1 MKDPAF
7 LFYTKDFQSGTQD
20 MSCDEVGAYLRLL
33 MHQHQNGFVPNDT
46 ERMMRICGVFN
57 ETQFTKIWSRISD
70 KFITNGDQMVNQ
82 KMSDLVEQRKEFK
95 PKKTAAAAFAGLIST
110 CKQPKEIIFELK
122 KKFDINSHLFENES
136 DIKISI
142 KEWFTKMVTI
152 LVDQMVDNLGN
163 GNAIVNGN
171 VNTNE
176 IVSEKEVFDLEIEN
190 KKPTSKK
197 SNVEV
202 LSKYH
207 DELET
212 VLQIFNDVLKTD
224 YRSYKSFSANYE
236 YWRKTYTPEEI
247 EQAIRNIPSD
257 SFWNDRIDP
266 TVFFRRKYQNG
277 ENADYIGKFR
287 NQREKTNIEKHSDNV
302 EKASVGYIQK
312 LMTQQA

>member
-1 MKDPAF
+1 MDIF
-7 LFYTKDFQSGTQD
+7 QLYRDFWDYTFNNPDKIK
-20 MSCDEVGAYLRLL
+20 
-33 MHQHQNGFVPNDT
+33 PND
-46 ERMMRICGVFN
+46 IA
-57 ETQFTKIWSRISD
+57 IYS
-70 KFITNGDQMVNQ
+70 
-82 KMSDLVEQRKEFK
+82 
-95 PKKTAAAAFAGLIST
+95 FAIEHCNRLGW
-110 CKQPKEIIFELK
+110 K
-122 KKFDINSHLFENES
+122 KKFGFPTTMAMEATGIKSYSVYKKHFDNLIDCGFFEIIEFSKNQYSSNIIALKENYKANDKAQYKALDKALIKHGTKQSESTVQSIDSITKQLNNRTNEQLNNE
-136 DIKISI
+136 I
-142 KEWFTKMVTI
+142 KEIK
-152 LVDQMVDNLGN
+152 
-163 GNAIVNGN
+163 
-171 VNTNE
+171 
-176 IVSEKEVFDLEIEN
+176 EKEVFDLEIEN
-190 KKPTSKK
+190 KKPISKK

-266 TVFFRRKYQNG
+266 TIFFRRKYQNG

-287 NQREKTNIEKHSDNV
+287 NKREKTNIEKHSDNV

>member
-1 MKDPAF
+1 MDIF
-7 LFYTKDFQSGTQD
+7 QLYRDFWDYTFNNPDKIK
-20 MSCDEVGAYLRLL
+20 
-33 MHQHQNGFVPNDT
+33 PND
-46 ERMMRICGVFN
+46 IA
-57 ETQFTKIWSRISD
+57 IYS
-70 KFITNGDQMVNQ
+70 
-82 KMSDLVEQRKEFK
+82 
-95 PKKTAAAAFAGLIST
+95 FAIEHCNRLGW
-110 CKQPKEIIFELK
+110 K
-122 KKFDINSHLFENES
+122 KKFGFPTTMAMEATGIKSYSVYKKHFDNLIDCGFFEIIEFSKNQYSSNIIALKENYKANDKAQYKALDKALIKHGTKQSESTVQSIDSITKQLNNRTNEQLNNE
-136 DIKISI
+136 I
-142 KEWFTKMVTI
+142 KEIK
-152 LVDQMVDNLGN
+152 
-163 GNAIVNGN
+163 
-171 VNTNE
+171 
-176 IVSEKEVFDLEIEN
+176 EKEVFDLEIEN
-190 KKPTSKK
+190 KKPISKK

>member
-1 MKDPAF
+1 MDIF
-7 LFYTKDFQSGTQD
+7 QLYRDFWDYTFNNPDKIK
-20 MSCDEVGAYLRLL
+20 
-33 MHQHQNGFVPNDT
+33 PND
-46 ERMMRICGVFN
+46 IA
-57 ETQFTKIWSRISD
+57 IYS
-70 KFITNGDQMVNQ
+70 
-82 KMSDLVEQRKEFK
+82 
-95 PKKTAAAAFAGLIST
+95 FAIEHCNRLGW
-110 CKQPKEIIFELK
+110 K
-122 KKFDINSHLFENES
+122 KKFGFPTTMAMEATGIKSYSVYKKHFDNLIDCGFFEIIEFSKNQYSSNIIALKENYKANDKAQYKALDKALIKHGTKQSESTVQSIDSITKQLNNRTNEQLNNE
-136 DIKISI
+136 I
-142 KEWFTKMVTI
+142 KEIK
-152 LVDQMVDNLGN
+152 
-163 GNAIVNGN
+163 
-171 VNTNE
+171 
-176 IVSEKEVFDLEIEN
+176 EKEVFDLEIEN

>member
-1 MKDPAF
+1 MDIF
-7 LFYTKDFQSGTQD
+7 QLYRDFWDYTFNNPDKIK
-20 MSCDEVGAYLRLL
+20 
-33 MHQHQNGFVPNDT
+33 PND
-46 ERMMRICGVFN
+46 IA
-57 ETQFTKIWSRISD
+57 IYS
-70 KFITNGDQMVNQ
+70 
-82 KMSDLVEQRKEFK
+82 
-95 PKKTAAAAFAGLIST
+95 FAIEHCNRLGW
-110 CKQPKEIIFELK
+110 K
-122 KKFDINSHLFENES
+122 KKFGFPTTMAMEATGIKSYSVYKKHFDNLIDCGFFEIIEFSKNQYSSNIIALKENYKANDKAQYKALDKALIKHGTKQSESTVQSIDSITKQLNNRTNEQLNNE
-136 DIKISI
+136 I
-142 KEWFTKMVTI
+142 KEIK
-152 LVDQMVDNLGN
+152 
-163 GNAIVNGN
+163 
-171 VNTNE
+171 
-176 IVSEKEVFDLEIEN
+176 EKEVFDLEIEN
-190 KKPTSKK
+190 KKPISKK

-212 VLQIFNDVLKTD
+212 VLQIFNEVLKTD

>member
-1 MKDPAF
+1 MDIF
-7 LFYTKDFQSGTQD
+7 QLYRDFWDYTFNNPDKIK
-20 MSCDEVGAYLRLL
+20 
-33 MHQHQNGFVPNDT
+33 PND
-46 ERMMRICGVFN
+46 IA
-57 ETQFTKIWSRISD
+57 IYS
-70 KFITNGDQMVNQ
+70 
-82 KMSDLVEQRKEFK
+82 
-95 PKKTAAAAFAGLIST
+95 FAIEHCNRLGW
-110 CKQPKEIIFELK
+110 K
-122 KKFDINSHLFENES
+122 KKFGFPTTMAMEATGIKSYSVYKKHFDNLIDCGFFEIIEFSKNQYSSNIIALKENYKANDKAQYKALDKALIKHGTKQSESTVQSIDSITKQMNNRTNEQLNNE
-136 DIKISI
+136 I
-142 KEWFTKMVTI
+142 KEIK
-152 LVDQMVDNLGN
+152 
-163 GNAIVNGN
+163 
-171 VNTNE
+171 
-176 IVSEKEVFDLEIEN
+176 EKEVFDLEIEN
-190 KKPTSKK
+190 KKPISKK

>member
-1 MKDPAF
+1 MKIVHIDEYGIVVDESKAKYEI
-7 LFYTKDFQSGTQD
+7 LLTGSYKWLYTSNCWWPQYKALDKALIKHGTKQSESTVQSID
-20 MSCDEVGAYLRLL
+20 SITKQLNNR
-33 MHQHQNGFVPNDT
+33 T
-46 ERMMRICGVFN
+46 N
-57 ETQFTKIWSRISD
+57 EQLNNEI
-70 KFITNGDQMVNQ
+70 
-82 KMSDLVEQRKEFK
+82 
-95 PKKTAAAAFAGLIST
+95 
-110 CKQPKEIIFELK
+110 KEIK
-122 KKFDINSHLFENES
+122 
-136 DIKISI
+136 
-142 KEWFTKMVTI
+142 
-152 LVDQMVDNLGN
+152 
-163 GNAIVNGN
+163 
-171 VNTNE
+171 
-176 IVSEKEVFDLEIEN
+176 EKEVFDLEIEN

-212 VLQIFNDVLKTD
+212 VLQIFNEVLKTD

>member
-1 MKDPAF
+1 MDIF
-7 LFYTKDFQSGTQD
+7 QLYRDFWDYTFNNPDKIK
-20 MSCDEVGAYLRLL
+20 
-33 MHQHQNGFVPNDT
+33 PND
-46 ERMMRICGVFN
+46 IA
-57 ETQFTKIWSRISD
+57 IYS
-70 KFITNGDQMVNQ
+70 
-82 KMSDLVEQRKEFK
+82 
-95 PKKTAAAAFAGLIST
+95 FAIEHCNRLGW
-110 CKQPKEIIFELK
+110 K
-122 KKFDINSHLFENES
+122 KKFGFPTTMAMEATGIKSYSVYKKHFDNLIDCGFFEIIEFSKNQYSSNIIALKENYKANDKAQYKALDKALIKHGTKQSESTVQSIDSITKQLNNRTNEQLNNE
-136 DIKISI
+136 I
-142 KEWFTKMVTI
+142 KEIK
-152 LVDQMVDNLGN
+152 
-163 GNAIVNGN
+163 
-171 VNTNE
+171 
-176 IVSEKEVFDLEIEN
+176 EKEVFDLEIEN
-190 KKPTSKK
+190 KKPISKK

-212 VLQIFNDVLKTD
+212 VLQIFNEVLKTD

-266 TVFFRRKYQNG
+266 TIFFRRKYQNG

-287 NQREKTNIEKHSDNV
+287 NKREKTNIEKHSDNV

>member
-1 MKDPAF
+1 MDIF
-7 LFYTKDFQSGTQD
+7 QLYRDFWDYTFNNPDKIK
-20 MSCDEVGAYLRLL
+20 
-33 MHQHQNGFVPNDT
+33 PND
-46 ERMMRICGVFN
+46 IA
-57 ETQFTKIWSRISD
+57 IYS
-70 KFITNGDQMVNQ
+70 
-82 KMSDLVEQRKEFK
+82 
-95 PKKTAAAAFAGLIST
+95 FAIEHCNRLGW
-110 CKQPKEIIFELK
+110 K
-122 KKFDINSHLFENES
+122 KKFGFPTTMAMEATGIKSYSVYKKHFDNLIDCGFFEIIEFSKNQYSSNIIALKENYKANDKAQYKALDKALIKHGTKQSESTVQSIDSITKQLNNRTNEQLNNRTNEQLNNE
-136 DIKISI
+136 I
-142 KEWFTKMVTI
+142 KEIK
-152 LVDQMVDNLGN
+152 
-163 GNAIVNGN
+163 
-171 VNTNE
+171 
-176 IVSEKEVFDLEIEN
+176 EKEVFDLEIEN

-212 VLQIFNDVLKTD
+212 VLQIFNEVLKTD

>member
-1 MKDPAF
+1 MDIF
-7 LFYTKDFQSGTQD
+7 QLYRDFWDYTFNNPDKIK
-20 MSCDEVGAYLRLL
+20 
-33 MHQHQNGFVPNDT
+33 PND
-46 ERMMRICGVFN
+46 IA
-57 ETQFTKIWSRISD
+57 IYS
-70 KFITNGDQMVNQ
+70 
-82 KMSDLVEQRKEFK
+82 
-95 PKKTAAAAFAGLIST
+95 FAIEHCNRLGW
-110 CKQPKEIIFELK
+110 K
-122 KKFDINSHLFENES
+122 KKFGFPTTMAMEATGIKSYSVYKKHFDNLIDCGFFEIIEFSKNQYSSNIIALKENYKANDKAQYKALDKALIKHGTKQSESTVQSIDSITKQMNNRTNEQLNNE
-136 DIKISI
+136 I
-142 KEWFTKMVTI
+142 KEIK
-152 LVDQMVDNLGN
+152 
-163 GNAIVNGN
+163 
-171 VNTNE
+171 
-176 IVSEKEVFDLEIEN
+176 EKEVFDLEIEN

-212 VLQIFNDVLKTD
+212 VLQIFNEVLKTD

>member
-1 MKDPAF
+1 MDIF
-7 LFYTKDFQSGTQD
+7 QLYRDFWDYTFNNPDKIK
-20 MSCDEVGAYLRLL
+20 
-33 MHQHQNGFVPNDT
+33 PND
-46 ERMMRICGVFN
+46 IA
-57 ETQFTKIWSRISD
+57 IYS
-70 KFITNGDQMVNQ
+70 
-82 KMSDLVEQRKEFK
+82 
-95 PKKTAAAAFAGLIST
+95 FAIEHCNRLGW
-110 CKQPKEIIFELK
+110 K
-122 KKFDINSHLFENES
+122 KKFGFPTTMAMEATGIKSYSVYKKHFDNLIDCGFFEIIEFSKNQYSSNIIALKENYKANDKAQYKALDKALIKHGTKQSESTVQSIDSITKQLNNRTNEQLNNE
-136 DIKISI
+136 I
-142 KEWFTKMVTI
+142 KEIK
-152 LVDQMVDNLGN
+152 
-163 GNAIVNGN
+163 
-171 VNTNE
+171 
-176 IVSEKEVFDLEIEN
+176 EKEVFDLEIEN

-212 VLQIFNDVLKTD
+212 VLQIFNEVLKTD

-257 SFWNDRIDP
+257 SFWNDKIDP
-266 TVFFRRKYQNG
+266 TIFFRRKYQNG

-287 NQREKTNIEKHSDNV
+287 NKREKTNIEKHSDNV

>member
-1 MKDPAF
+1 MNGYNLTRAWYDFKFDNVGKVKAVHSDMYFYIIDLWNRLGQKDCFGLPTSVTMEALGINSYNTF
-7 LFYTKDFQSGTQD
+7 KKVLDDLIEF
-20 MSCDEVGAYLRLL
+20 
-33 MHQHQNGFVPNDT
+33 
-46 ERMMRICGVFN
+46 
-57 ETQFTKIWSRISD
+57 
-70 KFITNGDQMVNQ
+70 KFIV
-82 KMSDLVEQRKEFK
+82 
-95 PKKTAAAAFAGLIST
+95 LISESKNQHSSKVIALVT
-110 CKQPKEIIFELK
+110 ALKENYKATDKALDKAHAKATDKALDKASNKALDSITKQLNNRTNEQLNNEIKEIKE
-122 KKFDINSHLFENES
+122 
-136 DIKISI
+136 IK
-142 KEWFTKMVTI
+142 
-152 LVDQMVDNLGN
+152 
-163 GNAIVNGN
+163 
-171 VNTNE
+171 
-176 IVSEKEVFDLEIEN
+176 EKEVFDLEIEN

-212 VLQIFNDVLKTD
+212 VLQIFNEVLKTD

>member
-1 MKDPAF
+1 MDIF
-7 LFYTKDFQSGTQD
+7 QLYRDFWDYTFNNPDKIK
-20 MSCDEVGAYLRLL
+20 
-33 MHQHQNGFVPNDT
+33 PND
-46 ERMMRICGVFN
+46 IA
-57 ETQFTKIWSRISD
+57 IYS
-70 KFITNGDQMVNQ
+70 
-82 KMSDLVEQRKEFK
+82 
-95 PKKTAAAAFAGLIST
+95 FAIEHCNRLGW
-110 CKQPKEIIFELK
+110 K
-122 KKFDINSHLFENES
+122 KKFGFPTTMAMEATGIKSYSVYKKHFDNLIDCGFFEIIEFSKNQYSSNIIALKENYKANDKAQYKALDKALIKHGTKQSESTVQSTVQSIDSITKQLNNRTNEQLNNE
-136 DIKISI
+136 I
-142 KEWFTKMVTI
+142 KEIK
-152 LVDQMVDNLGN
+152 
-163 GNAIVNGN
+163 
-171 VNTNE
+171 
-176 IVSEKEVFDLEIEN
+176 EKEVFDLEIEN

-212 VLQIFNDVLKTD
+212 VLQIFNEVLKTD

>member
-1 MKDPAF
+1 MDIF
-7 LFYTKDFQSGTQD
+7 QLYRDFWDYTFNNPDKIK
-20 MSCDEVGAYLRLL
+20 
-33 MHQHQNGFVPNDT
+33 PND
-46 ERMMRICGVFN
+46 IA
-57 ETQFTKIWSRISD
+57 IYS
-70 KFITNGDQMVNQ
+70 
-82 KMSDLVEQRKEFK
+82 
-95 PKKTAAAAFAGLIST
+95 FAIEHCNRLGW
-110 CKQPKEIIFELK
+110 K
-122 KKFDINSHLFENES
+122 KKFGFPTTMAMEATGIKSYSVYKKHFDNLIDCGFFEIIEFSKNQYSSNIIALKENYKANDKAQYKALDKALIKHGTKQSESTVQSIDSITKQLNNRTNEQLNNE
-136 DIKISI
+136 I
-142 KEWFTKMVTI
+142 KEIK
-152 LVDQMVDNLGN
+152 
-163 GNAIVNGN
+163 
-171 VNTNE
+171 
-176 IVSEKEVFDLEIEN
+176 EKEVFDLEIEN

-212 VLQIFNDVLKTD
+212 VLQIFNEVLKTD

-236 YWRKTYTPEEI
+236 YWRKTYTPGEI

>member
-1 MKDPAF
+1 MNGYNLTRAWYDFKFDNVGKVKAVHSDMYFYIIDLWNRLGQKDCFGLPTSVTMEALGINSYNTF
-7 LFYTKDFQSGTQD
+7 KKVLDD
-20 MSCDEVGAYLRLL
+20 LIE
-33 MHQHQNGFVPNDT
+33 
-46 ERMMRICGVFN
+46 FN
-57 ETQFTKIWSRISD
+57 
-70 KFITNGDQMVNQ
+70 FIV
-82 KMSDLVEQRKEFK
+82 
-95 PKKTAAAAFAGLIST
+95 LISESKNQHSSKVIALVT
-110 CKQPKEIIFELK
+110 ALSKNDKATDKALDKASNKALDSITKQLNNRTNEQLNNEIKEIKE
-122 KKFDINSHLFENES
+122 
-136 DIKISI
+136 IK
-142 KEWFTKMVTI
+142 
-152 LVDQMVDNLGN
+152 
-163 GNAIVNGN
+163 
-171 VNTNE
+171 
-176 IVSEKEVFDLEIEN
+176 EKEVFDLEIEN

-212 VLQIFNDVLKTD
+212 VLQIFNEVLKTD

-257 SFWNDRIDP
+257 SFWNDKIDP
-266 TVFFRRKYQNG
+266 TIFFRRKYQNG

-287 NQREKTNIEKHSDNV
+287 NKREKTNIEKHSDNV

>member
-1 MKDPAF
+1 MDIF
-7 LFYTKDFQSGTQD
+7 QLYRDFWDYTFNNPDKIK
-20 MSCDEVGAYLRLL
+20 
-33 MHQHQNGFVPNDT
+33 PND
-46 ERMMRICGVFN
+46 IA
-57 ETQFTKIWSRISD
+57 IYS
-70 KFITNGDQMVNQ
+70 
-82 KMSDLVEQRKEFK
+82 
-95 PKKTAAAAFAGLIST
+95 FAIEHCNRLGW
-110 CKQPKEIIFELK
+110 K
-122 KKFDINSHLFENES
+122 KKFGFPTTMAMEATGIKSYSVYKKHFDNLIDCGFFEIIEFSKNQYSSNIIALKENYKANDKAQYKALDKALIKHGTKQSESTVQSIDSITKQLNNRTNEQLNNE
-136 DIKISI
+136 I
-142 KEWFTKMVTI
+142 KEIK
-152 LVDQMVDNLGN
+152 
-163 GNAIVNGN
+163 
-171 VNTNE
+171 
-176 IVSEKEVFDLEIEN
+176 EKEVFDLEIEN

-212 VLQIFNDVLKTD
+212 VLQIFNEVLKTD

-236 YWRKTYTPEEI
+236 FWRKTYTPEEI

>member
-1 MKDPAF
+1 MDIF
-7 LFYTKDFQSGTQD
+7 QLYRDFWDYTFNNPDKIK
-20 MSCDEVGAYLRLL
+20 
-33 MHQHQNGFVPNDT
+33 PND
-46 ERMMRICGVFN
+46 IA
-57 ETQFTKIWSRISD
+57 IYS
-70 KFITNGDQMVNQ
+70 
-82 KMSDLVEQRKEFK
+82 
-95 PKKTAAAAFAGLIST
+95 FAIEHCNRLGW
-110 CKQPKEIIFELK
+110 K
-122 KKFDINSHLFENES
+122 KKFGFPTTMAMEATGIKSYSVYKKHFDNLIDCGFFEIIEFSKNQYSSNIIALKENYKANDKAQYKALDKALIKHGTKQSESTVQSIDSITKQLNNRTNEQLNNE
-136 DIKISI
+136 I
-142 KEWFTKMVTI
+142 KEIK
-152 LVDQMVDNLGN
+152 
-163 GNAIVNGN
+163 
-171 VNTNE
+171 
-176 IVSEKEVFDLEIEN
+176 EKEVFDLEIEN

-212 VLQIFNDVLKTD
+212 VLQIFNEVLKTD
-224 YRSYKSFSANYE
+224 YRSYKSFSSNYE
-236 YWRKTYTPEEI
+236 FWRKTYTPEEI

-287 NQREKTNIEKHSDNV
+287 NKREKTNIEKHSDNV